1 VVFDWEHNQVNWQ
14 MAVDSPTG
22 FCWRDDLLYLNMLRT
37 GEIVAVDGYGHEQ
50 RRISHRLFNDLHTI
64 LPSRR
69 GFLLTSSGIDSI
81 VEIDPQGNLLY
92 EWCALDHGYDR
103 CPNGQQRLLDRE
115 LDHRYVL
122 YDTMRHTTHV
132 NSARFA
138 DESEETVLAT
148 LFHQGTVIAIDRASG
163 EARTLLDGLD
173 CPHDL
178 RPYPASP
185 GSWLLSNTQQNET
198 LILGED
204 WEILERIK
212 YDFQWV
218 NSTIALEDG
227 SLVIADVNN
236 YRLVRVFVQER
247 RPPELR
253 AFPPEWH
260 IYAMEEVTENQ
271 LTFFPGGFATG

>member
-1 VVFDWEHNQVNWQ
+1 MVFDWEHNTVCWQ
-14 MAVDSPTG
+14 IAVDSPTG
-22 FCWRDDLLYLNMLRT
+22 FCWRDDLLYLNLLRT

-50 RRISHRLFNDLHTI
+50 RRLSHRVFNDLHTI

-69 GFLLTSSGIDSI
+69 GFLLTSSGVDSI
-81 VEIDPQGNLLY
+81 VEIDPQGQLLY

-103 CPNGQQRLLDRE
+103 CPNGQQRVLDRT

-138 DESEETVLAT
+138 DQSEETILAT
-148 LFHQGTVIAIDRASG
+148 LFHQGAVIAIDKASG

-178 RPYPASP
+178 RPYPAT
-185 GSWLLSNTQQNET
+185 GGWLLSNTQQNET
-198 LILGED
+198 LLLSED
-204 WEILERIK
+204 WEILERIT
-212 YDFQWV
+212 YDFHWV
-218 NSTIALEDG
+218 NSTIVLADG

-236 YRLVRVFVQER
+236 YRLVRVFPHEQR
-247 RPPELR
+247 SPEIR

-260 IYAMEEVTENQ
+260 IYTMEEVPADQ
-271 LTFFPGGFATG
+271 SGFFPGALVTG